1 MGRPFDSRIPDMKIV
16 LKPLDLSVPAEGAIV
31 GTLNGQPLLRIGR
44 EWRTPARDYTTD
56 ELGEA
61 LVEAVDE
68 AATAVLGPEWVT
80 NLARL
85 SQLNRRSTSKDRI
98 AKSGLPEYVLVWL
111 GRAADSDFPR
121 AIGHHLMAL
130 DIVQS
135 APGISIESEGM
146 PGPDGTGTVRPTAID
161 VAGRNLL
168 VSGVAADALALFDG
182 IQEQREAFRNAKT
195 LTDRS

>member
-1 MGRPFDSRIPDMKIV
+1 MKIE
-16 LKPLDLSVPAEGAIV
+16 LLPLELENPPWGVFV
-31 GTLNGQPLLRIGR
+31 GLIDGYPLLRAGR
-44 EWRTPARDYTTD
+44 EWRSTLRDYTTE

-68 AATAVLGPEWVT
+68 AATKVLGPEWVT
-80 NLARL
+80 SLARI

-111 GRAADSDFPR
+111 GKAADSDFPR

-135 APGISIESEGM
+135 SPGIALESEGAT
-146 PGPDGTGTVRPTAID
+146 GPDGNGTSRPRVID
-161 VAGRNLL
+161 VVGRNLL

>member
-1 MGRPFDSRIPDMKIV
+1 MKIV
-16 LKPLDLSVPAEGAIV
+16 LKPLDLPAQPEGAIV
-31 GTLNGQPLLRIGR
+31 GTLDGQPLLRIGR
-44 EWRTPARDYTTD
+44 DWRTPTRDYTT
-56 ELGEA
+56 EEIGEA

-68 AATAVLGPEWVT
+68 AATRVLGPEWVT

-98 AKSGLPEYVLVWL
+98 AKSGLPEYVLAWL

-135 APGISIESEGM
+135 APGIADAS
-146 PGPDGTGTVRPTAID
+146 PATGRPMKID
-161 VAGRNLL
+161 VAGRDYL
-168 VSGVAADALALFDG
+168 VSMVAAEATALFDG
-182 IQEQREAFRNAKT
+182 IQEQREVFRAAKAE
-195 LTDRS
+195 TDR